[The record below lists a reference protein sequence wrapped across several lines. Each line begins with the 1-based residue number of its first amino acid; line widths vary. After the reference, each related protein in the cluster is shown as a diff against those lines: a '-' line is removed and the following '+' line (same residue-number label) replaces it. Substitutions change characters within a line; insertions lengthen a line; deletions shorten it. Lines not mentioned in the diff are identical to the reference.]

1 MVFFKTIWMW
11 IKRILFIVCM
21 AVTALFAT
29 SVFTDDE
36 AVRNALSIIMAIV
49 VMLLSVGNCILY
61 FKFAEYKQWTTI
73 LGLSAQLALVLL
85 LSFNYNSTGT
95 LFGVFTSVLALL
107 IQLGNSG
114 ITKLSEFL
122 SGEKFRS

>member
-1 MVFFKTIWMW
+1 MGFFKTIWMW

-49 VMLLSVGNCILY
+49 VMLYSVFQVCGIQTVDNY
-61 FKFAEYKQWTTI
+61 SWTF
-73 LGLSAQLALVLL
+73 G
-85 LSFNYNSTGT
+85 STGFSFAAFFQ
-95 LFGVFTSVLALL
+95 LQFNRNFIRSVHKCSCTSYTV
-107 IQLGNSG
+107 G
-114 ITKLSEFL
+114 
-122 SGEKFRS
+122 KFWNNKT

>member
-1 MVFFKTIWMW
+1 MGFFKTIWMW

-49 VMLLSVGNCILY
+49 VTMGCTAAGLTRCRLRTFVMLNSY
-61 FKFAEYKQWTTI
+61 FFT
-73 LGLSAQLALVLL
+73 
-85 LSFNYNSTGT
+85 NS
-95 LFGVFTSVLALL
+95 L
-107 IQLGNSG
+107 IC
-114 ITKLSEFL
+114 KLNL
-122 SGEKFRS
+122 